1 MNIDDLSPAMRVAY
15 NALATPEERE
25 AFLEEVSVMRRSMI
39 QGATSAIMARNQSH
53 GLGEEIREIIKEKDP
68 EE

>member
-1 MNIDDLSPAMRVAY
+1 MKIDNLSPAMQAAY
-15 NALATPEERE
+15 NALPTPEEKK
-25 AFLEEVSVMRRSMI
+25 AFLEELSVMRKNMI

-53 GLGEEIREIIKEKDP
+53 GLGEEIKEIIKEKDP